1 MKDLLRGVTFDQQ
14 SMTSS
19 DFAHFQ
25 KVFLNNIDGVTR
37 GCEVT
42 KQGMSVFI
50 APGYFFV
57 SGRLVQVTSSE
68 EISLSQFSSETI
80 YATIVF
86 TVDMTKPNTSEK
98 FNQGSFDVLTSTTG
112 YPELTQEDLEDGGTV
127 YQMEFARVRIF
138 GGIITN
144 LTTTY
149 KKLNAVGFATA
160 DQMETANANIAGN
173 TDNIEIITGLVNDI
187 AENGV
192 NYAKQA
198 GTANT
203 ANSASNCTGN
213 ANTADYAVR
222 AGTANTANSSTTAT
236 TSSNANNADTVCGVA
251 ISVGTTAINE
261 GDALASGTLYIQIS
275 S

>member
-1 MKDLLRGVTFDQQ
+1 MVRGVTFDLQ
-14 SMTSS
+14 TVKSS

-57 SGRLVQVTSSE
+57 SGRLVQVTSAE
-68 EISLSQFSSETI
+68 EISLSHFTSETI

-127 YQMEFARVRIF
+127 YQIEFARVRIF
-138 GGIITN
+138 GGIINN

-187 AENGV
+187 AKNGV

-222 AGTANTANSSTTAT
+222 SGTANTANSATTAT

>member
-1 MKDLLRGVTFDQQ
+1 MFRGVTFDLQ
-14 SMTSS
+14 TVKSS

-25 KVFLNNIDGVTR
+25 RVFLNNVDGVTR

-42 KQGMSVFI
+42 KQGMNVFI

-68 EISLSQFSSETI
+68 EISLSQFSGTI

-86 TVDMTKPNTSEK
+86 TVDMSEPNTSEN

-138 GGIITN
+138 GGVITN

-149 KKLNAVGFATA
+149 KQLNAVGFATA
-160 DQMETANANIAGN
+160 DQMETANNNIAGN
-173 TDNIEIITGLVNDI
+173 TDNIEIISGLVNDI

-203 ANSASNCTGN
+203 ASSAANCTGN
-213 ANTADYAVR
+213 ASTADYAVR
-222 AGTANTANSSTTAT
+222 SGTANTANSATTAT
-236 TSSNANNADTVCGVA
+236 KSSNANNADKVCGVA
-251 ISVGTTAINE
+251 ISVGTTVINE